1 MIPSITLE
9 KLEYKKITEHVSKY
23 CQTELGRQ
31 KTKELKPF
39 EDFDE
44 LVAET
49 DLVKEANSILI
60 KSDYPPIQSLPDLTD
75 SLLRAKVEGLVL
87 DSKKFLDIFR
97 LINSSRQLQS
107 FFNNNIEIAPRLKEL
122 SQQLYVDKM
131 LEFNISK
138 IINESGEVK
147 DNASPKL
154 QQIKREIQAKND
166 ELIKAVSR
174 IVKNLTEKDY
184 VREDYMTLRDGR
196 IVIPVK
202 AEHKRHIKGFIH
214 SESST
219 GQTVYIEPA
228 ETLELNNEIV
238 SLSFAE
244 KREIERLLKEL
255 TKLIG
260 VCSGELI
267 NSFGLYSG
275 IDSVFARAKF
285 AIEIIGAFPSFNR
298 KKPFELWDA
307 RHPLL
312 LKKIGRD
319 KTIPLTAKIKEKNV
333 VLITGPNAGGKSVVL
348 KTIGLVSLMALSAI
362 PAPISPDSNIY
373 FFDSVLLDIGDAQ
386 SLEDDLSTFS
396 SHLKNIKEIIS
407 FSDSDSLILIDE
419 IGTGTDPAEGSALA
433 AATLIELQGKGAL
446 VFATTHH
453 GNLKLVANSLSGF
466 ENAAMEFDNKNLRPT
481 YRFMQG
487 IPGSSYAFEIAKR
500 LGFEDSF
507 LNTAK
512 EYLNE
517 DKNSIEKLLIEVEA
531 RSQSLNEKMKNLEI
545 ENSRLAGLSNLY
557 KNSLEK
563 IENQK
568 KEIIKNAKIE
578 AERYL
583 SEVNRKVENAIKE
596 IKESGA
602 KTEVIRK
609 EKEIIH
615 DLKEKNKTLFK
626 EEPEIPVKKEEIKP
640 GSFVAVKNTN
650 TVGKI
655 IEINKDHAYLLVG
668 SIKIKV
674 PVENLVPAKAQKEE
688 KTEYSNTG
696 YELKTPGLRIDIR
709 GKKPDEA
716 EFEVIRFL
724 DDCYSSGINRAEILH
739 GKGTGALKLMVKEVL
754 KRHPRVK
761 GASFAPVDFGG
772 DGITIVDFE

>member
-1 MIPSITLE
+1 MIPSTTLE
-9 KLEYKKITEHVSKY
+9 KLEFRKITEHLAKF
-23 CQTELGRQ
+23 CQTELG
-31 KTKELKPF
+31 KNNTKELKPIQNF
-39 EDFDE
+39 EFLQNE
-44 LVAET
+44 VK
-49 DLVKEANSILI
+49 LVKEANDIII
-60 KSDYPPIQSLPDLTD
+60 KTDYPPIEFLPDLID
-75 SLLRAKVEGLVL
+75 PLQKAKVEGLIL
-87 DSKKFLDIFR
+87 DSRKFLDIFR
-97 LINSSRQLQS
+97 LLSSSRHLQS
-107 FFNNNIEIAPRLKEL
+107 FFNFHADIAPELKIY
-122 SQQLYVDKM
+122 SQQLFVDKM
-131 LEFNISK
+131 LEHNISK
-138 IINESGEVK
+138 IVNENGEVR

-154 QQIKREIQAKND
+154 AQIKREIQAKND
-166 ELIKAVSR
+166 ELIKAVNR
-174 IVKNLTEKDY
+174 IVKNLSEKDY

-196 IVIPVK
+196 IVVPVK

-255 TKLIG
+255 TKIVG
-260 VCSGELI
+260 ACSYELI
-267 NSFGLYSG
+267 NSFEIYSG
-275 IDSVFARAKF
+275 IDSIFARAKY
-285 AIEIIGAFPSFNR
+285 AIEIIGSFPSFNR
-298 KKPFELWDA
+298 NKPFALYDA

-312 LKKIGRD
+312 YKKIGKD
-319 KTIPLTAKIKEKNV
+319 NTIPLTVKVSDKNV

-348 KTIGLVSLMALSAI
+348 KTIGLLSLMALSAI
-362 PAPISPDSNIY
+362 PIPASADSNIY
-373 FFDSVLLDIGDAQ
+373 FFDNILLDIGDAQ

-407 FSDSDSLILIDE
+407 ISDSDSLVLIDE

-433 AATLIELQGKGAL
+433 AATLIELQAKNSL

-453 GNLKLVANSLSGF
+453 GNLKLVANSLTGF

-500 LGFEDSF
+500 LGFEDTF
-507 LNTAK
+507 LSTAK

-517 DKNSIEKLLIEVEA
+517 DKNSIEKLLIDVEA
-531 RSQSLNEKMKNLEI
+531 RSQSLNEKLKNLEI

-557 KNSLEK
+557 KTSLEK
-563 IENQK
+563 IESQK

-583 SEVNRKVENAIKE
+583 SEVNRKVESAIKE
-596 IKESGA
+596 IKESNA
-602 KTEVIRK
+602 KTEVIK
-609 EKEIIH
+609 KGKEIVQE
-615 DLKEKNKTLFK
+615 LKEKNKTLFK
-626 EEPEIPVKKEEIKP
+626 EEPQIPVKKEELKV
-640 GSFVAVKNTN
+640 GSFVSVKDTS

-655 IEINKDHAYLLVG
+655 LEIIKDQAHILVG
-668 SIKIKV
+668 SVKIKV
-674 PVENLVPAKAQKEE
+674 PLSNLVQAKAQKED
-688 KTEYSNTG
+688 KPEYHGSG
-696 YELKTPGLRIDIR
+696 YEMRTPGLRIDIR

-724 DDCYSSGINRAEILH
+724 DDCYSSGIDRVEILH
-739 GKGTGALKLMVKEVL
+739 GKGTGALKLMVKEVI

-761 GASFAPVDFGG
+761 GSGFAPIEFGG
-772 DGITIVDFE
+772 DGITIVEFS